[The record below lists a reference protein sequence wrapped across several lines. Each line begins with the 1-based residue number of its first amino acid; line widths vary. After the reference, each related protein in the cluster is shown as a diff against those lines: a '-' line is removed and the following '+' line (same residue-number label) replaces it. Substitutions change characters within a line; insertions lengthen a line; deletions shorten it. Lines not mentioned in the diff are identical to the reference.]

1 MAILTNGTWVL
12 VADGEK
18 ALFLRNDVDEQDPDL
33 NVVRIE
39 TQENPS
45 DREQSANRP
54 GRMHDGGPGQK
65 SALDDTDWHELAKE
79 RFADELADILYKLAH
94 KGRFD
99 RIVLVAPPS
108 TLGELRAKLHKEV
121 ADASPPSLLKGLAIG
136 RTTSSSKLSAT
147 PSRQVSWPFSRKG
160 SLV

>member
-1 MAILTNGTWVL
+1 MAILSNGTWVL

-18 ALFLRNDVDEQDPDL
+18 ALFLRNDVDERDPDL

-39 TQENPS
+39 TQENPP

-54 GRMHDGGPGQK
+54 GRMADGGPGQK

-79 RFADELADILYKLAH
+79 RFADELAEILYKLAH
-94 KGRFD
+94 KGRFE
-99 RIVLVAPPS
+99 RIVLVAPPA

-121 ADASPPSLLKGLAIG
+121 
-136 RTTSSSKLSAT
+136 SSKVVAELDKTLTNHPLDKIEKLLRDEFAT
-147 PSRQVSWPFSRKG
+147 A
-160 SLV
+160 